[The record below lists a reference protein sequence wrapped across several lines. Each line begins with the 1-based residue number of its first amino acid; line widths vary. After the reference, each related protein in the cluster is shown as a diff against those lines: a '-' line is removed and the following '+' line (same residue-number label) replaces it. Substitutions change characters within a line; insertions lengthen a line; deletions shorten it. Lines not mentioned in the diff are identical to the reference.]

1 MTVIANRYQIESTL
15 GTGGMGVVY
24 RATDL
29 RTGQMVAVKQL
40 RGDVATRQ
48 PELFERFTREAAAL
62 RQLNH
67 PNIVQ
72 AVDTFEADEERYI
85 VMEYVQGDDLNII
98 LEREGQLPIAR
109 AMRIAIEIA
118 DALTRAHYLKIIHR
132 DLKPANVLIGPDSAA
147 RLTDF
152 GVAHLDQ
159 MDKVTRTGFT
169 VGTPDYLPPEAFNN
183 LPADERG
190 DIWALG
196 VMLFEMIGGKHPFSA
211 ETMPALMVN
220 VLIQPTP
227 DLEALR
233 PDAPVALVDLVYR
246 MLEKDRAARIP
257 SARLVG
263 AELESIMQRNAATPL
278 STGIR
283 AAMRKERFDTPV
295 SEPAILRNNLP
306 AQTTPFVGREAEVNE
321 MMQLLEQ
328 PETRLITLMGPGGM
342 GKSRLVVEVA
352 QRLIDRRSTTPTHSR
367 IETDFPFPDG
377 VTFVSLAGISTAGE
391 LVSEIAE
398 AIGFQFYQG
407 DDPRQQ
413 LLDYWRGKSALLIFD
428 NCEHLLNDLGLL
440 SEILQAAPGIKII
453 ATSRA
458 RLNLQGETL
467 CVIEGMDFPETITA
481 DPAQF
486 AAVQL
491 FVQSARRSKP
501 GFELKP
507 ADFKPV
513 AEICRMVRGM
523 PLGIELAAAWVE
535 MLNIGEIASEVAS
548 NLDFLETEAQDAP
561 ERHRSLRA
569 VFDHSW
575 ELLSDEEKQAFARLA
590 VFRGRFSRQAGQ
602 TVTGATLRQLMALV
616 NKSLIRRDPDTGIY
630 QIHEMM
636 RQYADQKLDQTGEAA
651 DIRRQHSEY
660 YIRALTRL
668 RKDLCGARQL
678 DAYAEIAGDL
688 DNIRAAWL
696 WAADNGE
703 GEPLADSIHSLGIF
717 FDMRAHYIE
726 GFTFMEP
733 VATRLA
739 KHAHDTRTDRALG
752 WLYAWMMVFKLIYRQ
767 GDMALGYMTL
777 MQEAVGRSRDPES
790 RAMLDFCVGLYERIL
805 GDALKSREYMR
816 RSANQFIALNR
827 SWDRSHALTNL
838 AAAAYFRLEA
848 NQTDVGMG
856 IIAADEALGI
866 QEALGDI
873 YLHAHT
879 LEERGHL
886 AIMVEDYERGAR
898 MIEVAVGL
906 HRKVGNML
914 GLASALQ
921 ELAWA
926 RAIVGRFAEAR
937 SAATEAYQLYR
948 ETGNLAGAASVQSLR
963 ARIEFF
969 AGEFAESAEMAQDM
983 LALTGRTGIAEQE
996 LTAQIHLGRAYWAA
1010 GQLEESEESWRSAYI
1025 IAEDEGRREDM
1036 NLSLAGLT
1044 LLLLGRRRLEDA
1056 ITLVDTMAHL
1066 AEESGAY
1073 NQIAGVYVFRGRI
1086 ALLENQP
1093 QSAIEFLNRAYHLLQ
1108 DPTRVRISYTWDEGI
1123 RNEFISITL
1132 QGLAEAHR
1140 ALSDFEAAR
1149 KAIRD
1154 AIDIVERFA
1163 YPAAVTAVI
1172 VTGGRLL
1179 HALGMSAEAVALL
1192 ALATDT
1198 PKTYEV
1204 ERYRS
1209 TSILAKIRTEMEDDA
1224 FMAAVA
1230 RGLSWSLDDAVG
1242 ELMKLL

>member
-15 GTGGMGVVY
+15 GTGGMGVVF
-24 RATDL
+24 RAIDL
-29 RTGQMVAVKQL
+29 RTGQTVALKQL
-40 RGDVATRQ
+40 RIDVATRQ

-72 AVDTFEADEERYI
+72 ALDTFEAGEERYI
-85 VMEYVQGDDLNII
+85 VMEFVPGDDLNIV
-98 LEREGQLPIAR
+98 LEREGQLPIAH
-109 AMRIAIEIA
+109 AMRIGIEIA

-132 DLKPANVLIGPDSAA
+132 DLKPANVLVGPDGAA

-183 LPADERG
+183 QAADERG

-233 PDAPVALVDLVYR
+233 PDAPIALVDLVYR

-263 AELESIMQRNAATPL
+263 AELESVMQRNAATPL

-283 AAMRKERFDTPV
+283 AAIMRERFNTPI
-295 SEPAILRNNLP
+295 SQPAILKNNLP
-306 AQTTPFVGREAEVNE
+306 AQITPFVGREPEVAE

-328 PETRLITLMGPGGM
+328 PETRLITLIGPGGM

-352 QRLIDRRSTTPTHSR
+352 QRLADRRTGGQNRSR
-367 IETDFPFPDG
+367 TETGFPFPDG
-377 VTFVSLAGISTAGE
+377 VTFISLAGLSSADE
-391 LVSEIAE
+391 LVSETAE
-398 AIGFQFYQG
+398 AASFQFYQ
-407 DDPRQQ
+407 DDAPRQQ
-413 LLDYWRGKSALLIFD
+413 LLDYWRDKAALIIYD
-428 NCEHLLNDLGLL
+428 NCEHLLDDLGLL
-440 SEILQAAPGIKII
+440 SEILQAAPGVKII

-467 CVIEGMDFPETITA
+467 CVIEGMDFPESVIA
-481 DPAQF
+481 DPSKF

-507 ADFKPV
+507 TDYMPV
-513 AEICRMVRGM
+513 VEICRMVRGM

-535 MLNIGEIASEVAS
+535 MLNTGEIAAEVAA

-575 ELLSDEEKQAFARLA
+575 ALLTDEERQAFARLA
-590 VFRGRFSRQAGQ
+590 VFRGHFSRQAGQ

-616 NKSLIRRDPDTGIY
+616 NKSLIRRDPDSGIY

-636 RQYADQKLDQTGEAA
+636 RQYADQKLDQTGEA
-651 DIRRQHSEY
+651 DLIRRQHSEH
-660 YIRALTRL
+660 YIHALALSR
-668 RKDLCGARQL
+668 RDLNSARQL
-678 DAYAEIAGDL
+678 DAYADIAADL

-696 WAADNGE
+696 WAAENGA
-703 GEPLADSIHSLGIF
+703 GEPLGDSVHSLGIF
-717 FDMRAHYIE
+717 FDMHGQYIE
-726 GFTFMEP
+726 GFAFFEP

-739 KHAHDTRTDRALG
+739 QHPHSAATDRALG
-752 WLYAWMMVFKLIYRQ
+752 WLYAWLMLFKLIYRQ
-767 GDMALGYMTL
+767 GNLAHSFLML
-777 MQEAVGRSRDPES
+777 MQEAIARSRDPES
-790 RAMLDFCVGLYERIL
+790 RAMLDFCIGLYERML

-827 SWDRSHALTNL
+827 SWDRAHALTNL
-838 AAAAYFRLEA
+838 ACAAYFRLEA
-848 NQTDVGMG
+848 TQTDVAMG
-856 IIAADEALGI
+856 IIAADEALAI
-866 QEALGDI
+866 TEALGDM
-873 YLHAHT
+873 YLRAHA

-886 AIMVEDYERGAR
+886 AIMVEDYERGAH
-898 MIEVAVGL
+898 MIKEAVGL
-906 HRKVGNML
+906 HRKVGHMQ
-914 GLASALQ
+914 GMGSALQ
-921 ELAWA
+921 ELGWA
-926 RAIVGRFAEAR
+926 RAIAGRFSDAR
-937 SAATEAYQLYR
+937 AASREAYQLYR
-948 ETGNLAGAASVQSLR
+948 DAGNVAGAASVQALR
-963 ARIEFF
+963 TRIEFF
-969 AGEFAESAEMAQDM
+969 AGEFAASTELALDM
-983 LALTGRTGIAEQE
+983 LALADRTGIREQR
-996 LTAQIHLGRAYWAA
+996 LSAYIHLGRVYWAT
-1010 GQLEESEESWRSAYI
+1010 GHLEDSEEAWRNAYI
-1025 IAEDEGRREDM
+1025 IAEDDERSEDM
-1036 NLSLAGLT
+1036 NLSLGGLA
-1044 LLLLGRRRLEDA
+1044 LLLLGQRRLDDA
-1056 ITLVDTMAHL
+1056 ITLVDTMATLSEH
-1066 AEESGAY
+1066 GNAY

-1093 QSAIEFLNRAYHLLQ
+1093 ENAITFLNRAYRLLQ

-1123 RNEFISITL
+1123 RNEFITITL
-1132 QGLAEAHR
+1132 QGLVEAHR
-1140 ALSDFEAAR
+1140 TLGNIAEARQFIRTALAT
-1149 KAIRD
+1149 
-1154 AIDIVERFA
+1154 VEQFA
-1163 YPAAVTAVI
+1163 YPAAVAAVI
-1172 VTGGRLL
+1172 VTGARLL
-1179 HALGMSAEAVALL
+1179 ATMGLQAEAVSLL
-1192 ALATDT
+1192 ALTTET
-1198 PKTYEV
+1198 PKAYEV

-1209 TSILAKIRTEMEDDA
+1209 TSILAKIRNDMDDETFA
-1224 FMAAVA
+1224 AAVA
-1230 RGLSWSLDDAVG
+1230 RGLSWSLDEAAG
-1242 ELMKLL
+1242 ELFKLV

>member
-1 MTVIANRYQIESTL
+1 MTVIASRYQIESTL
-15 GTGGMGVVY
+15 GTGGMGVVF

-29 RTGQMVAVKQL
+29 RTGQTVAVKQL

-72 AVDTFEADEERYI
+72 ALDTFEVDDERYI
-85 VMEYVQGDDLNII
+85 VMEYVSGSDLNIV
-98 LEREGQLPIAR
+98 LEREGQLPVAR
-109 AMRIAIEIA
+109 AMRIGIEIA

-132 DLKPANVLIGPDSAA
+132 DLKPANVLIGPDGTA

-169 VGTPDYLPPEAFNN
+169 VGTPDYLPPEAFNSQ
-183 LPADERG
+183 PADERG

-196 VMLFEMIGGKHPFSA
+196 VMLFEMIGGKHPFTA

-263 AELESIMQRNAATPL
+263 AELESVMQRNAATPL

-283 AAMRKERFDTPV
+283 AAMLKDRFDTPA
-295 SEPAILRNNLP
+295 SETAVLRSNLP
-306 AQTTPFVGREAEVNE
+306 AQTTPFVGREPEVAE
-321 MMQLLEQ
+321 MIQLLEG
-328 PETRLITLMGPGGM
+328 PETRLITLIGPGGM

-352 QRLIDRRSTTPTHSR
+352 QRLIDRRASGPTRSR
-367 IETDFPFPDG
+367 IETEFPFPDG
-377 VTFVSLAGISTAGE
+377 VTFVSLAGLSSADE
-391 LVSEIAE
+391 LVAETAE
-398 AIGFQFYQG
+398 AAGFQFYQG
-407 DDPRQQ
+407 DAPRQQ
-413 LLDYWRGKSALLIFD
+413 LLDYWRDKSALIIFD

-440 SEILQAAPGIKII
+440 SEILQAAPSVKIV

-467 CVIEGMDFPETITA
+467 AVIEGMDFPEEVTA
-481 DPAQF
+481 DPAKF

-507 ADFKPV
+507 ADYAPV

-535 MLNIGEIASEVAS
+535 MLSVGEIASEVAA

-575 ELLSDEEKQAFARLA
+575 ALLTDEEKQAFARLA
-590 VFRGRFSRQAGQ
+590 VFRGSFSRQAGQ

-636 RQYADQKLDQTGEAA
+636 RQYADQKLDQTGEGPA
-651 DIRRQHSEY
+651 IRRQHSEH
-660 YIRALTRL
+660 YIRALVRL
-668 RKDLCGARQL
+668 RKDLSGVRQL
-678 DAYAEIAGDL
+678 EAHAEIAADL

-696 WAADNGE
+696 WAAEEGA
-703 GEPLADSIHSLGIF
+703 GEPLAESIHPLGIF
-717 FDMRAHYIE
+717 FDMRAQYIE
-726 GFTFMEP
+726 GFAFFEP

-739 KHAHDTRTDRALG
+739 KHPQSREIDHALG
-752 WLYAWMMVFKLIYRQ
+752 WLYAWLMVFKLIYRQ
-767 GDMALGYMTL
+767 GDIARGYMTL
-777 MQEAVGRSRDPES
+777 MQEAVSRSRDPES

-848 NQTDVGMG
+848 NRTDVGMG

-866 QEALGDI
+866 QEALGDS
-873 YLHAHT
+873 YLRAHA

-898 MIEVAVGL
+898 MIEEAVGL
-906 HRKVGNML
+906 HRKVGNQL
-914 GLASALQ
+914 GLASSLQ
-921 ELAWA
+921 ELGWA
-926 RAIVGRFAEAR
+926 RAVVGRFAEAR
-937 SAATEAYQLYR
+937 SASTEAYQLYR
-948 ETGNLAGAASVQSLR
+948 ETGNLAGAASIQSLR

-969 AGEFAESAEMAQDM
+969 AGEFAASIEFAQDM
-983 LALTGRTGIAEQE
+983 LALVGRTGIIEQE
-996 LTAQIHLGRAYWAA
+996 LNALIHLGRACWAA
-1010 GQLEESEESWRSAYI
+1010 GQLEESEEAWRSAYL
-1025 IAEDEGRREDM
+1025 IAEDQGRREDM
-1036 NLSLAGLT
+1036 NLCLAGLS

-1056 ITLVDTMAHL
+1056 ATLVDTMASL
-1066 AEESGAY
+1066 AEADGAY
-1073 NQIAGVYVFRGRI
+1073 NQLVGVYVFRGRI

-1093 QSAIEFLNRAYHLLQ
+1093 QTAIEFLTRAYSLLQ
-1108 DPTRVRISYTWDEGI
+1108 DPTRVRMSYTWDEGI
-1123 RNEFISITL
+1123 RNEYIAITL
-1132 QGLAEAHR
+1132 QGLAEGHR
-1140 ALSDFEAAR
+1140 TLGNFDAAR
-1149 KAIRD
+1149 QAIRES
-1154 AIDIVERFA
+1154 IQIVRRFA
-1163 YPAAVTAVI
+1163 YPAAMAAVI
-1172 VTGGRLL
+1172 VTGARLL
-1179 HALGMSAEAVALL
+1179 SALDKNEDAAALL

-1204 ERYRS
+1204 ERYRAA
-1209 TSILAKIRTEMEDDA
+1209 SILARVRTELPDDV